1 MKRINY
7 IFYTGVSIIFLLIVS
22 PIYWQYEVNEFHKAS
37 YFYQIDNFQGKTVEE
52 SYNIL
57 KKHSRVDKN
66 IFYIVRPTS
75 SDHIDLL
82 EEKYYF
88 NDQKRE
94 HHYTVEK
101 SIRFSIS
108 QSDLTSFSESNGYF
122 YSDIPYKELNGA
134 FSGQGLS
141 LNETEDIY
149 ANDLSRFLY
158 ENSFPIL
165 VVAFFTLIIS
175 LVLTL
180 KDVKE
185 VAIMSLQGISRIQV
199 KMRLTFRMFKGL
211 ISTVCVV
218 FTIFLGYKF
227 LQNKYLSLVFV
238 KFYFIVMLTI
248 LVIYTLVYYLA
259 LGVTNSV
266 DIVSVLKNK
275 DYSKPAYVSLLVIQS
290 IAIIMVPILFSSY
303 WDNYQKVKSTKREIG
318 RLYELDNYYTYY
330 GVNANYYDSLAN
342 DDLTKLNEHFQRFY
356 NDHRGKGYYF
366 EPDFTQYCEQYGDS
380 IYKMP
385 TKNIVYMDE
394 KYYNDIARFSKKPYP
409 KVRNNTLMI
418 PEEFK
423 EKTDEIVNDLNY
435 TDKNLE
441 IIYIE
446 DNLECYFDDY
456 ISGYDLSKDEKSFTK
471 NGINNVIAIIDP
483 NNIENNNPYANT
495 VFIDKMTNGFLFFKE
510 QSLQNMMKLTKA
522 YHMNKLVTPESKIGP
537 YKEMLYN
544 LEYTYKILTYT
555 LALTLISIIVI
566 NTFVAE
572 IIINNKKRLIA
583 VGFLY
588 GKNIMYSLK
597 NNFIMFVIVSLIS
610 ACIMFAMQKLTMQ
623 TFIIIIGLNL
633 YNVLYLAL
641 KYWELVNKKTS
652 ILLKGEQ

>member
-37 YFYQIDNFQGKTVEE
+37 HFYQIDNFQGKTVEE
-52 SYNIL
+52 SYTIL
-57 KKHSRVDKN
+57 KRHSRADKN

-88 NDQKRE
+88 NDKKRE

-101 SIRFSIS
+101 TIRFSVS

-122 YSDIPYKELNGA
+122 YSDTPYEELNGA
-134 FSGQGLS
+134 FSDQGLS

-227 LQNKYLSLVFV
+227 LQNKYLSLIFF
-238 KFYFIVMLTI
+238 KFYFIVMVTI
-248 LVIYTLVYYLA
+248 LAIYTLVYYLA

-275 DYSKPAYVSLLVIQS
+275 DYSKPAYISLLVIQS

-303 WDNYQKVKSTKREIG
+303 WNNYQKVKSTKREIG
-318 RLYELDNYYTYY
+318 RLYELENYYTYY

-342 DDLTKLNEHFQRFY
+342 DDLTKLNENFQRFY

-366 EPDFTQYCEQYGDS
+366 EPDFTQYCEQYGAS

-394 KYYNDIARFSKKPYP
+394 KYYNDIARFSKKPYL
-409 KVRNNTLMI
+409 KVQNNTLMI
-418 PEEFK
+418 PEGFK
-423 EKTDEIVNDLNY
+423 EKTDEIINDLNC

-456 ISGYDLSKDEKSFTK
+456 VSGYDLSKDEKSLTK

-522 YHMNKLVTPESKIGP
+522 YHINKLVTPESKIGP

-555 LALTLISIIVI
+555 LALTLISIVVI

-597 NNFIMFVIVSLIS
+597 NNFIIFVIVSLIS

-633 YNVLYLAL
+633 YNDFYLAL
-641 KYWELVNKKTS
+641 KYWNLVNKKTS